1 MIFTETKLR
10 GTYVVELEKKS
21 DNRGFFARAWCQ
33 KEFQARGLPTQ
44 LAQCNVSWNERKG
57 TLRGMHRQIAPHE
70 ECKLIRCTRGS
81 IYAVMLDLRSDSLTF
96 RQWLATEL
104 TEWNHKSLWVPGGF
118 AVGYQTL
125 EDNTEILYLI
135 SEFYA
140 PQSENGI
147 RYNDAAFAIEW
158 PLKVTA
164 ISDKDRS
171 WPDFRE

>member
-10 GTYVVELEKKS
+10 GTYVVELEKRG

-33 KEFQARGLPTQ
+33 KEFQARGLPTK

-147 RYNDAAFAIEW
+147 RYDDAAFAIEW

-164 ISDKDRS
+164 ISDKDKS